1 MTNPADTAAP
11 AWTLRLISELNAADS
26 RAIAVA
32 NALTRGGRSSPSGR
46 SDTQGCAVTGPP
58 CFIHSMIVAHG
69 LPANSGGVTPGVG
82 NASTASTSLI

>member
-32 NALTRGGRSSPSGR
+32 NAL
-46 SDTQGCAVTGPP
+46 
-58 CFIHSMIVAHG
+58 
-69 LPANSGGVTPGVG
+69 
-82 NASTASTSLI
+82 